1 MKKVWIGIG
10 IVTALILIIGISI
23 FRTQADENI
32 TVQTTK
38 LKEKEITGNV
48 MIPGTLQLANEQKVY
63 FDGQTGE
70 VKNIHVKEGDTVK
83 KGTPLV
89 TYENEQLMLEKEQ
102 NQLAIES
109 NYIRIN
115 QIKDQIKDLEDKK
128 EELTKQVGEKE
139 AKKQIESEKNQLE
152 TERKM
157 ANIELR
163 QNLLQKETIEKK
175 LQELE
180 VQSEIDGVVISIN
193 EDAQN
198 SMEPKVFIHIGSLK
212 SLKVTGVISEY
223 DSLKV
228 AQNQPVSLTS
238 DVLPEEKWK
247 GTVSHI
253 GTLPEQ
259 GDAMSQGG
267 GAVQYPIEVT
277 VANENI
283 KAKPGFKLIME
294 IETERKKVNVLPLEA
309 IKQEDDTHYVF
320 SVEDGKAVKKEVKVG
335 TSDQNV
341 MEIKSGV
348 EKDDQIILKPVD
360 SLKPGMEVTV
370 E

>member
-10 IVTALILIIGISI
+10 IAATLLLIIGISI

-63 FDGQTGE
+63 FDSQQGE
-70 VKNIHVKEGDTVK
+70 VKKIHVKEGDSVK

-89 TYENEQLMLEKEQ
+89 TYENEQLMLEEEQ

-128 EELTKQVGEKE
+128 EELAKQVGEKE
-139 AKKQIESEKNQLE
+139 AKKQIESEKDQLE
-152 TERKM
+152 TEKKM

-163 QNLLQKETIEKK
+163 QNLLQKETIQKK
-175 LQELE
+175 IAELE
-180 VQSEIDGVVISIN
+180 VKSDIDGVIIAVD
-193 EDAQN
+193 EEAKN
-198 SMEPKVFIHIGSLK
+198 SVEPKVFIHIGSLK
-212 SLKVTGVISEY
+212 SFKVNGVISEY

-228 AQNQPVSLTS
+228 AQNQPVTLTS
-238 DVLPEEKWK
+238 DVLPDEKWK

-259 GDAMSQGG
+259 GDAMAQGE
-267 GAVQYPIEVT
+267 GAVQYPIEATVT
-277 VANENI
+277 DENI

-309 IKQEDDTHYVF
+309 IKQEDDSNYVF
-320 SVEDGKAVKKEVKVG
+320 VVEGGKAVKKEVKVG
-335 TSDQNV
+335 TADEKV